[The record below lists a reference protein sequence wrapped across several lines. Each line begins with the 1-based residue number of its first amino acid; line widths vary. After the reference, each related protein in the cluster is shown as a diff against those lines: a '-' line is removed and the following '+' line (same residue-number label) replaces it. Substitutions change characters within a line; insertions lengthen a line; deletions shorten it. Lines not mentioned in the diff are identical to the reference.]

1 MKFVID
7 IPDDDVRKAVARR
20 RITAGDACTTLKLI
34 LWSLEEN
41 FGVPGSETIKVKKTK
56 ELTVRPR
63 AECHKS
69 E

>member
-41 FGVPGSETIKVKKTK
+41 FGVPGSGTIKVK
-56 ELTVRPR
+56 RPR
-63 AECHKS
+63 S
-69 E
+69 